1 MTVFNRIGPYEIDQ
15 EIGRGGMAVVF
26 LARDTRTGAQL
37 ALKLV
42 REGADRESQEIRDA
56 EERGAILQKQFSAI
70 SERVPRVHEFGSDGG
85 YFYVAMEY
93 LDGENLSDAIGRGPM
108 PAVQAL
114 SIATELCRFVEDAH
128 GFEPEGGDRPLR
140 SLLHGDLKP
149 RNIRLTSAGQV
160 KVLDFGIAKALSLS
174 RKVTRNDFGSVAYLS
189 PERLETGEVDQHSD
203 LWAIGVL
210 LYELLTGEQA
220 FRAADTRRL
229 EKEIIARGRPPLLV
243 TLEPRPL
250 GAIVGK
256 LLGPAPADR
265 YASAR
270 EIREDIERFSAG
282 QTTRAEDEGWPRL
295 ATDEPAT
302 RRTRPAAVEDVATRR
317 TTKAGVQPPP
327 IPLETP
333 PPIPGAARHVPVP
346 PLPVPVSSAGPV
358 SGAVPSRKSAQSR
371 DRLLRIAAVVLAVG
385 WMANESCVSS
395 AADRVAGVV
404 PTTELG
410 ELGRLWAQYDSLSR
424 RSSLSTTTNDLADAL
439 TRQTLTL
446 ADRVTANYRSPQPSV
461 REAQW
466 RQLRSALARAIAAR
480 PRDDRLRALLRYT
493 DGHLHRIDG
502 EARKARRQVPESQR
516 EFAEAIAAF
525 REAAELKTDWPDPYL
540 GLART
545 FVYGLDDVDRA
556 ADALKQAERAG
567 YAIGHREAAQLGD
580 GYRTRADALSRS
592 ARDVVGLTQERE
604 YLTRAAEL
612 YRLALD
618 QYARAA
624 DYEGVAKNI
633 GTAQRGLNTAER
645 RLAALLAAPPD
656 AQEEKQWP

>member
-1 MTVFNRIGPYEIDQ
+1 
-15 EIGRGGMAVVF
+15 
-26 LARDTRTGAQL
+26 
-37 ALKLV
+37 
-42 REGADRESQEIRDA
+42 
-56 EERGAILQKQFSAI
+56 
-70 SERVPRVHEFGSDGG
+70 VPRVHEFGSDGG

-108 PAVQAL
+108 PVEQAL
-114 SIATELCRFVEDAH
+114 SIAIELCRFVEDAH

-229 EKEIIARGRPPLLV
+229 EKEIIARGRPPLLA
-243 TLEPRPL
+243 TLEPLPL
-250 GAIVGK
+250 RAVVGK

-265 YASAR
+265 YPSAR

-282 QTTRAEDEGWPRL
+282 QRTRAEDEGWPRL

-302 RRTRPAAVEDVATRR
+302 RRTHPAAVEELATRR

-327 IPLETP
+327 IPQTLDTP
-333 PPIPGAARHVPVP
+333 PPIPPEARKVPVP
-346 PLPVPVSSAGPV
+346 PVPFRSGAPVPAP
-358 SGAVPSRKSAQSR
+358 GAAPGSDVVPARKSKQPR
-371 DRLLRIAAVVLAVG
+371 DRLLRLAAVVLAVG

-410 ELGRLWAQYDSLSR
+410 ELGRLWSQYDSLAR
-424 RSSLSTTTNDLADAL
+424 RSSLSSTTNDLADAL
-439 TRQTLTL
+439 TGQTLTL
-446 ADRVTANYRSPQPSV
+446 ADRLLANYRSPQPSV

-466 RQLRSALARAIAAR
+466 RQLRSALARAIATR

-502 EARKARRQVPESQR
+502 EARKARRQVAESQR

-556 ADALKQAERAG
+556 ADALKLAERAG
-567 YAIGHREAAQLGD
+567 YALGHREAAQLGD
-580 GYRTRADALSRS
+580 GYRARADALWRS

-604 YLTRAAEL
+604 YVTRAVEL

-633 GTAQRGLNTAER
+633 GLAQRGLNTAER
-645 RLAALLAAPPD
+645 RLTALLAASPD
-656 AQEEKQWP
+656 AKEEKLWP